1 MIFISTHISNLI
13 PSLNAINCRYISKHG
28 VNLQVNGLIDG
39 WFFSLFNANPLQIW
53 IVRGFTND
61 FHSISDE
68 KGKGS
73 MLDLFF
79 QRLMVAQ
86 HGGQRR
92 YKVVYPLGTSVCN
105 IVKKTNGTCEVL
117 CQNFFIGR
125 QQVNSCR
132 TMSRVARFAC
142 NQHFSQVR
150 CIHTH
155 ACTWSSSMVRR
166 IRIWLVAKEKL
177 RQFGVRKRT
186 RLLPII
192 SETVSPFCWL
202 MTICVG
208 GETGIKAIPSEFS
221 LQRSTV
227 VRMKIDRS

>member
-1 MIFISTHISNLI
+1 MYLTNNISVLQNESFLSDWYFVNTHISNLI
-13 PSLNAINCRYISKHG
+13 SLLNTLNIFHHYCRYIFDISKHG
-28 VNLQVNGLIDG
+28 VNPQDSSQWINR
-39 WFFSLFNANPLQIW
+39 WSLLLLDNANLLQIW
-53 IVRGFTND
+53 IVHGSKNKFY
-61 FHSISDE
+61 SISGE
-68 KGKGS
+68 KGEGS

-79 QRLMVAQ
+79 STVDGCATQRTT
-86 HGGQRR
+86 G
-92 YKVVYPLGTSVCN
+92 YKVVYALGTLVCN

-155 ACTWSSSMVRR
+155 ACAWSSSMVRR

-177 RQFGVRKRT
+177 R
-186 RLLPII
+186 
-192 SETVSPFCWL
+192 
-202 MTICVG
+202 
-208 GETGIKAIPSEFS
+208 
-221 LQRSTV
+221 
-227 VRMKIDRS
+227 

>member
-1 MIFISTHISNLI
+1 MDGSSHCSTMLI
-13 PSLNAINCRYISKHG
+13 LWK
-28 VNLQVNGLIDG
+28 
-39 WFFSLFNANPLQIW
+39 IW
-53 IVRGFTND
+53 IVHGSTND
-61 FHSISDE
+61 FHSISDK
-68 KGKGS
+68 KGKGN

-79 QRLMVAQ
+79 STVDGCAT
-86 HGGQRR
+86 RR
-92 YKVVYPLGTSVCN
+92 TTGYKVVYPLGTSMCN

-125 QQVNSCR
+125 QQVNLCR

-155 ACTWSSSMVRR
+155 ACAWSSSMVRR

-221 LQRSTV
+221 VQKSTV
-227 VRMKIDRS
+227 VSQIDWSQMFLYVFINHTDQWETVLLVSISDESESFFVL